1 MLTFSVE
8 IKYNKVEKDKPTFN
22 YFMKITKQEKI
33 NKKTCDHTFE
43 YIYEKINFGFMFFS
57 VRKV

>member
-43 YIYEKINFGFMFFS
+43 YM
-57 VRKV
+57 RK